1 MAQFFFPLVTFIP
14 MPAEMTSATTRETR
28 VLFVAMDALS
38 TTPDPLTIYGFV
50 DLLEIL
56 PDRGGRGTRALG
68 ANPASFHICGLITT
82 AADIDGSLNATA
94 QQFLGVI
101 SNVIVIVIS
110 GHPAHP
116 PLFVEV
122 DLVFRVRADHRASPA
137 SWSLNSYSNRER
149 RSGETRISI
158 DLGCGRNLGLGLAYL
173 RSRSTRIVGDVH
185 ESQIRPSGS
194 STDSNQLWI

>member
-38 TTPDPLTIYGFV
+38 TIPEPLTIYGFV

-68 ANPASFHICGLITT
+68 ASPSFHICGLITT
-82 AADIDGSLNATA
+82 VANIDGSLNATA
-94 QQFLGVI
+94 QQCLGVI
-101 SNVIVIVIS
+101 SNVIVIIIS

-137 SWSLNSYSNRER
+137 SWSLNGYSNRER
-149 RSGETRISI
+149 RSGETRISTN
-158 DLGCGRNLGLGLAYL
+158 LGCG
-173 RSRSTRIVGDVH
+173 
-185 ESQIRPSGS
+185 
-194 STDSNQLWI
+194 